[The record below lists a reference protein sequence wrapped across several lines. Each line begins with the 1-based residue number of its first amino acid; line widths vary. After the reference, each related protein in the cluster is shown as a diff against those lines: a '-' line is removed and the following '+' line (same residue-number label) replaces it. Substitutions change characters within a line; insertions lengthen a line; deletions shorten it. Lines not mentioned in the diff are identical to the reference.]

1 MYFQTDMGLIS
12 KDENIKNSIVY
23 IGYIILKELSIKRD
37 KKISIYDVASH
48 LKKIDLLNGEQLN
61 YSLMFL
67 YAADIID
74 FEEPYIYLVSK

>member
-1 MYFQTDMGLIS
+1 MSLIS

-23 IGYIILKELSIKRD
+23 IGYIILKEISLRKD
-37 KKISIYDVASH
+37 KKISIYDIASL
-48 LKKIDLLNGEQLN
+48 LKKDNLLNSEQLN

-74 FEEPYIYLVSK
+74 FEEPYIFLND